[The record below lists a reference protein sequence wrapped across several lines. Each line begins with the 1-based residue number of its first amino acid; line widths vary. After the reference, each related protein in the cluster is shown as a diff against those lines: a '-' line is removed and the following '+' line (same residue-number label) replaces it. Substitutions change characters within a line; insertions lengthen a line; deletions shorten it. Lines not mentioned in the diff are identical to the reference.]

1 MTAASEDQAAN
12 VWRALQPM
20 VEMSHS
26 LRADIPDTGE
36 TRINLPGGGRIEP
49 VTASARSRLGQR
61 ITAALQDET
70 HSWTALN
77 GGRRLADNQRRNLAG
92 MGGRFLETT
101 NAWDP
106 AEQSVAQHTHDAAEP
121 ACTCDRVDRAPRQ
134 PQRPQRRRM
143 LRRVYGDSARDPRAG
158 HRLGRP
164 RPRRRRNRALMPRD
178 PAQPNG
184 SSSTASA
191 PPRLGVRPAPVGAH
205 ADPTRTVPAGA
216 LIVIG
221 VDGARYGTPSRWSPP
236 RSPADTNSHWGSGNA
251 RGCRHRLRTPPPRGR
266 RRPPRGDA
274 HLVVWR
280 VYIDPQ
286 WIDGLATTGRA
297 ATAPTDHPLVHGPHP
312 PDAWACAP
320 SPTRW
325 PPATSAT
332 TETPCTHATSPTPR
346 NGRPTS
352 VTPTATPCTS
362 SAKTA
367 ATVPAR
373 WTPPRRRARL
383 GGTRH
388 AIAAGAR
395 TRTRSRTLK
404 AW

>member
-1 MTAASEDQAAN
+1 
-12 VWRALQPM
+12 M

-121 ACTCDRVDRAPRQ
+121 ACTWTASTGRRQ
-134 PQRPQRRRM
+134 HPQRPRTPPHAAPR
-143 LRRVYGDSARDPRAG
+143 LRRLGPRPRAG
-158 HRLGRP
+158 APAGSTSTASTPKSRRDAPRP
-164 RPRRRRNRALMPRD
+164 RPAERFFLNRIRAAETRRSTRTCGSSRRPEPHGARRRPDRD
-178 PAQPNG
+178 
-184 SSSTASA
+184 
-191 PPRLGVRPAPVGAH
+191 R
-205 ADPTRTVPAGA
+205 
-216 LIVIG
+216 
-221 VDGARYGTPSRWSPP
+221 
-236 RSPADTNSHWGSGNA
+236 
-251 RGCRHRLRTPPPRGR
+251 RGR
-266 RRPPRGDA
+266 RPLRDALAMVATEVTGGHQMPLGIWERPRMPTPTTNTPARGRRPPSTRRCAPG
-274 HLVVWR
+274 R
-280 VYIDPQ
+280 VA
-286 WIDGLATTGRA
+286 GLHRPAMDRRARHDWQA
-297 ATAPTDHPLVHGPHP
+297 ATAPTGSSAGTRPAPARMRGRAHLHRRAGRRRHQQPRRPRARTPHRQRQEMV
-312 PDAWACAP
+312 A
-320 SPTRW
+320 
-325 PPATSAT
+325 
-332 TETPCTHATSPTPR
+332 
-346 NGRPTS
+346 PTS

-383 GGTRH
+383 GGTGD
-388 AIAAGAR
+388 AIAAAPAPAPAPAPSRRCDQAR
-395 TRTRSRTLK
+395 
-404 AW
+404 